1 MSLQLSAS
9 HFRFRTAIISVLL
22 VVAAGL
28 AVLAT
33 PRLRE
38 DAAPIDMDSV
48 TPSAVGPWRVMSN
61 AALQVGLTTTAND
74 INQPYDQTVMRT
86 YVDDQGH
93 AIQVALAWGRHQ
105 RQEIK
110 IHRPE
115 LCYPAQGLA
124 VESLKDTQFPLLL
137 ANHQAVVGKRMIA
150 QSSAGQ
156 KELVSY
162 WIRIGSLYSGNAW
175 QTRLH
180 IMQEGLAGRVTD
192 GVLVRVS
199 QRVSNDQ
206 DFDAAF
212 ARQERFIA
220 DLYNTSPA
228 ALQHILAR

>member
-1 MSLQLSAS
+1 MSLQLSFS
-9 HFRFRTAIISVLL
+9 HLKIRTMAISLMLLVAAATAI
-22 VVAAGL
+22 
-28 AVLAT
+28 LAT
-33 PRLRE
+33 PRLHE
-38 DAAPIDMDSV
+38 DAAPIEMDNS
-48 TPSAVGPWRVMSN
+48 TPSAFGAWQVLPT
-61 AALQVGLTTTAND
+61 AAMQVGLTTTAND

-86 YVDDQGH
+86 YVDTQGH

-124 VESLKDTQFPLLL
+124 VESLKDIQFPLLL
-137 ANHQAVVGKRMIA
+137 PNHQVVVGKRMIA
-150 QSSAGQ
+150 HNSAGQ

-180 IMQEGLAGRVTD
+180 IMKEGLAGRVTD

-199 QRVSNDQ
+199 QRLANDQ

-212 ARQERFIA
+212 VRQEQFIS
-220 DLYNTSPA
+220 DLYKASPA
-228 ALQHILAR
+228 TLQHILAR

>member
-22 VVAAGL
+22 LLAAGL

-38 DAAPIDMDSV
+38 NTAPVDMDSI
-48 TPSAVGPWRVMSN
+48 TPNAFGSWTVMSN

-86 YVDDQGH
+86 YVDGQGH
-93 AIQVALAWGRHQ
+93 AIQVALAWGKHQ

-124 VESLKDTQFPLLL
+124 VESLKETQFPLVLP
-137 ANHQAVVGKRMIA
+137 NQQHVVGKRMVA
-150 QSSAGQ
+150 QSSSGQ

-199 QRVSNDQ
+199 QRIANDQ

-212 ARQERFIA
+212 ARQEQFIT
-220 DLYNTSPA
+220 DLYKASPA
-228 ALQHILAR
+228 TLQHILAR

>member
-22 VVAAGL
+22 VIAAGL

-33 PRLRE
+33 PRLHE

-48 TPSAVGPWRVMSN
+48 TPNVVGPWRVMSN

-137 ANHQAVVGKRMIA
+137 ANRQAVVGKRMIA
-150 QSSAGQ
+150 QTSAGQ

-220 DLYNTSPA
+220 DLYGASPA
-228 ALQHILAR
+228 PLQHILAR